1 MCEALQK
8 RAKRKYINAPLIEHL
23 SLLNSPLKS
32 KYIDTLKC
40 SSSIKV
46 TDDGKTCTRYCKR
59 TWCAI
64 CAPIRT
70 AIRINNYTKSL
81 NELQDLQFTT
91 LTIANVPANE
101 IKNTIQ
107 RFRLIFRQFRNTYKK
122 ATGLVFKGV
131 YNFEVTYNY
140 KTKLY
145 HPHIHILHEYI
156 DNFSH
161 SDTGELC
168 NDLIIY
174 WLDHTIGETSAK
186 AQDTRP
192 CTDLIE
198 GFKYQSKSIFKLKV
212 KNQFHAFIPVVEL
225 DNIFQQIEGV
235 RCFQPFGIKKL
246 NTLTEEQEFQQLEA
260 MEVKKPA
267 GVYLFKKF
275 DWHLFGDDSIS
286 LSDFIP
292 DKKTIS
298 YHKNLTLNEYYS
310 PPHER

>member
-1 MCEALQK
+1 MCEVLQK
-8 RAKRKYINAPLIEHL
+8 RAKRKYTNAPLIEHL
-23 SLLNSPLKS
+23 SLLNSPLKT
-32 KYIDTLKC
+32 KYIDTLLC

-46 TDDGKTCTRYCKR
+46 NEEGKTVTRYCKR
-59 TWCAI
+59 TWCAV

-70 AIRINNYTKSL
+70 AIRINNYSKQL
-81 NELQDLQFTT
+81 NALNDLQFTT
-91 LTIANVPANE
+91 LTIANVKPNE
-101 IKNTIQ
+101 IKSTIQ
-107 RFRLIFRQFRNTYKK
+107 LFRLIFRQFRNTYKK
-122 ATGLVFKGV
+122 STGQVFKGV

-156 DNFSH
+156 DNFASAANGQL
-161 SDTGELC
+161 S
-168 NDLIIY
+168 NDLIEY
-174 WLDHTIGETSAK
+174 WLNHTIGQTSAK

-235 RCFQPFGIKKL
+235 RCFQPFGIAKII
-246 NTLTEEQEFQQLEA
+246 NLTEDQQFQQLEA
-260 MEVKKPA
+260 MEVQKPA
-267 GVYLFKKF
+267 GIYLFKNF
-275 DWHLFGDDSIS
+275 DWYLFGDDSIC
-286 LSDFIP
+286 LSDYVP
-292 DKKTIS
+292 TKNQIS
-298 YHKNLTLNEYYS
+298 YLKKLTKNEHYH